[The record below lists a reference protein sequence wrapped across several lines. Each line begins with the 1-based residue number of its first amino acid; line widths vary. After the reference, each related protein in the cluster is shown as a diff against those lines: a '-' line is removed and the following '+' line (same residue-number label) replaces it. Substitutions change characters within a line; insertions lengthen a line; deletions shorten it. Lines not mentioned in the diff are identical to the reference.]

1 MVAIIIDNAFIANDR
16 VTKLINEMQ
25 NLSNA
30 GNIMKDNKTTVYGN
44 NVSAS
49 NAIDLSRNISK
60 EVTEIVK
67 TMAQN
72 IQNISDS
79 FQERDRQIEKMI
91 SDRPSVRGFSLN
103 DS

>member
-1 MVAIIIDNAFIANDR
+1 MVEIKVDLSGANKIS
-16 VTKLINEMQ
+16 TG
-25 NLSNA
+25 LSVGVNHLRSVS
-30 GNIMKDNKTTVYGN
+30 NVVKDNKTTVYGN

-49 NAIDLSRNISK
+49 NAIDLSGNISK
-60 EVTEIVK
+60 EVTKIVK

>member
-30 GNIMKDNKTTVYGN
+30 GDIMKDNKTTVYGN

-49 NAIDLSRNISK
+49 KALGNL
-60 EVTEIVK
+60 V
-67 TMAQN
+67 
-72 IQNISDS
+72 
-79 FQERDRQIEKMI
+79 
-91 SDRPSVRGFSLN
+91 
-103 DS
+103 